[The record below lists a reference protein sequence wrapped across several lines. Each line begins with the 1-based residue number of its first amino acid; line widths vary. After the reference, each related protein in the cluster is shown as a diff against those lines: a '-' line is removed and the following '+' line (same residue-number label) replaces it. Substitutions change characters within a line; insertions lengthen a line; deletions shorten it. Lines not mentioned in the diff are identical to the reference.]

1 MKAFWERFVLHDMQQ
16 VQRLRGKKRDA
27 ERKCTGVMR
36 LSPDAQEND
45 LLLEEI
51 LLGRRTA
58 YVDTLSHLQQLE
70 REIMQS
76 RQYFILTD
84 STGKPRCVIRTT
96 GAHFF
101 AFRDVREEWVQM
113 EGVDATMPAWQ
124 NRWRSI
130 LMQDAQAM
138 GRPLSLDEMMVAETF
153 AVVYQEEI
161 YEAY

>member
-1 MKAFWERFVLHDMQQ
+1 MKAFWERFILHDMQQ
-16 VQRLRGKKRDA
+16 VQRLRGRKRDA
-27 ERKCTGVMR
+27 ERQCAGVMR

-58 YVDTLSHLQQLE
+58 YVDTLSHLQQLD

-76 RQYFILTD
+76 RQHFILTD
-84 STGKPRCVIRTT
+84 SAGQPRCVIHTT

-101 AFRDVREEWVQM
+101 NFRDMREEWVQM
-113 EGVDATMPAWQ
+113 EGVDATLTAWKT
-124 NRWRSI
+124 RWRAI

-138 GRPLSLDEMMVAETF
+138 GLPLSLDEMMVAETF
-153 AVVYQEEI
+153 TVVYQEEAR
-161 YEAY
+161 EER